1 MCGEQTGGTDT
12 DEWLAEA
19 DKKTKFQLG
28 GYYYRSALG
37 EKRINPWANAVAI
50 LLLVI
55 MLGCGVIVI

>member
-1 MCGEQTGGTDT
+1 MCGEQTGGVDT

-28 GYYYRSALG
+28 GYYFQDVLG
-37 EKRINPWANAVAI
+37 ENKVYPWANAIAI

-55 MLGCGVIVI
+55 MIGCGVIVI